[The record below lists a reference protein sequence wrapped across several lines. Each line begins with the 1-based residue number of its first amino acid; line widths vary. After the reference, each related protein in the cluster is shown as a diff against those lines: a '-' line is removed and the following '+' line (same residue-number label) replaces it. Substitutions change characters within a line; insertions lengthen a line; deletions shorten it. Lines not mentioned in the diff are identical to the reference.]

1 MISSVR
7 GEVIAIGL
15 DHAVVEVG
23 GVGLAVQATP
33 NTLATLRRGQQAR
46 LATALVVREDSL
58 TLFGFT
64 DDEQRDVFGLLQSVA
79 GIGPRMALATLA
91 VLDPDALATALLQGD
106 VKALTRVPGIGPKV
120 AQRMVLE
127 LKDKVVAPAA
137 APALVPQ
144 RLGGDPRR
152 EQVVEALLGLGF
164 TARPAEAAVDNALAA
179 DAPPTPM
186 RARCC
191 GPPSPRWAAP
201 DDRCPPRRL
210 GRAPG
215 RPPVHPVDRACAPGR
230 PGMPCRPGRR
240 RCSGASCPAFAV
252 PPGRA
257 VPRCDVAGVR
267 RTPLR
272 GRRG

>member
-33 NTLATLRRGQQAR
+33 NTLATLRRGHQAR

-127 LKDKVVAPAA
+127 LKDKVVAPDA

-144 RLGGDPRR
+144 RPSGDPRR

-164 TARPAEAAVDNALAA
+164 TARPAEAAVDTALAA
-179 DAPPTPM
+179 DVDADASALL
-186 RARCC
+186 RAAL
-191 GPPSPRWAAP
+191 AA
-201 DDRCPPRRL
+201 L
-210 GRAPG
+210 GRA
-215 RPPVHPVDRACAPGR
+215 R
-230 PGMPCRPGRR
+230 
-240 RCSGASCPAFAV
+240 
-252 PPGRA
+252 
-257 VPRCDVAGVR
+257 
-267 RTPLR
+267 
-272 GRRG
+272 

>member
-91 VLDPDALATALLQGD
+91 VLDPDTLATALIQGD

-144 RLGGDPRR
+144 RAGGGDPRR
-152 EQVVEALLGLGF
+152 EQVVEALVGLGF
-164 TARPAEAAVDNALAA
+164 AARPAEAAVDNALTADVDA
-179 DAPPTPM
+179 DAGALL
-186 RARCC
+186 RA
-191 GPPSPRWAAP
+191 ALTA
-201 DDRCPPRRL
+201 L
-210 GRAPG
+210 GRA
-215 RPPVHPVDRACAPGR
+215 R
-230 PGMPCRPGRR
+230 
-240 RCSGASCPAFAV
+240 
-252 PPGRA
+252 
-257 VPRCDVAGVR
+257 
-267 RTPLR
+267 
-272 GRRG
+272 

>member
-91 VLDPDALATALLQGD
+91 VLDPDALAAALLQGD

-144 RLGGDPRR
+144 RSGGDRRR

-164 TARPAEAAVDNALAA
+164 TARPAEAAVDNALSADEAA
-179 DAPPTPM
+179 DASALL
-186 RARCC
+186 RA
-191 GPPSPRWAAP
+191 ALTT
-201 DDRCPPRRL
+201 L
-210 GRAPG
+210 GRA
-215 RPPVHPVDRACAPGR
+215 R
-230 PGMPCRPGRR
+230 
-240 RCSGASCPAFAV
+240 
-252 PPGRA
+252 
-257 VPRCDVAGVR
+257 
-267 RTPLR
+267 
-272 GRRG
+272 

>member
-7 GEVIAIGL
+7 GEVLAIGL

-33 NTLATLRRGQQAR
+33 NTLATLRRGQHAR

-91 VLDPDALATALLQGD
+91 VLDPDALATALVDGD
-106 VKALTRVPGIGPKV
+106 VKTLTRVPGIGPKV

-127 LKDKVVAPAA
+127 LKDKVVAPASV
-137 APALVPQ
+137 PALVPQ
-144 RLGGDPRR
+144 RSGGDPRR

-164 TARPAEAAVDNALAA
+164 AARPAEAAVDNALAA
-179 DAPPTPM
+179 DIDADASALL
-186 RARCC
+186 RAAL
-191 GPPSPRWAAP
+191 AA
-201 DDRCPPRRL
+201 L
-210 GRAPG
+210 GRA
-215 RPPVHPVDRACAPGR
+215 R
-230 PGMPCRPGRR
+230 
-240 RCSGASCPAFAV
+240 
-252 PPGRA
+252 
-257 VPRCDVAGVR
+257 
-267 RTPLR
+267 
-272 GRRG
+272 

>member
-137 APALVPQ
+137 APVLVPQ
-144 RLGGDPRR
+144 RSGGDPRR

-179 DAPPTPM
+179 DSAADASGLL
-186 RARCC
+186 RA
-191 GPPSPRWAAP
+191 ALTA
-201 DDRCPPRRL
+201 L
-210 GRAPG
+210 GRA
-215 RPPVHPVDRACAPGR
+215 R
-230 PGMPCRPGRR
+230 
-240 RCSGASCPAFAV
+240 
-252 PPGRA
+252 
-257 VPRCDVAGVR
+257 
-267 RTPLR
+267 
-272 GRRG
+272 

>member
-91 VLDPDALATALLQGD
+91 VLDPDALATALIQGD

-137 APALVPQ
+137 APALVPP
-144 RLGGDPRR
+144 RPGGDPRR
-152 EQVVEALLGLGF
+152 EQVVEALIGLGF

-179 DAPPTPM
+179 DATADASALL
-186 RARCC
+186 RA
-191 GPPSPRWAAP
+191 ALTA
-201 DDRCPPRRL
+201 L
-210 GRAPG
+210 GRA
-215 RPPVHPVDRACAPGR
+215 R
-230 PGMPCRPGRR
+230 
-240 RCSGASCPAFAV
+240 
-252 PPGRA
+252 
-257 VPRCDVAGVR
+257 
-267 RTPLR
+267 
-272 GRRG
+272 

>member
-137 APALVPQ
+137 APVLVPQ
-144 RLGGDPRR
+144 RSGGDPRR

-179 DAPPTPM
+179 DEAADASALL
-186 RARCC
+186 RA
-191 GPPSPRWAAP
+191 ALTA
-201 DDRCPPRRL
+201 L
-210 GRAPG
+210 GRA
-215 RPPVHPVDRACAPGR
+215 R
-230 PGMPCRPGRR
+230 
-240 RCSGASCPAFAV
+240 
-252 PPGRA
+252 
-257 VPRCDVAGVR
+257 
-267 RTPLR
+267 
-272 GRRG
+272 

>member
-91 VLDPDALATALLQGD
+91 VLDPDALATALIQGD

-137 APALVPQ
+137 QPGAPAPVPQ
-144 RLGGDPRR
+144 RSGGHPRR
-152 EQVVEALLGLGF
+152 EQVVEALVGLGF
-164 TARPAEAAVDNALAA
+164 AARPAEAAVDNALDAAA
-179 DAPPTPM
+179 DADAGALL
-186 RARCC
+186 RA
-191 GPPSPRWAAP
+191 ALTT
-201 DDRCPPRRL
+201 L
-210 GRAPG
+210 GRA
-215 RPPVHPVDRACAPGR
+215 R
-230 PGMPCRPGRR
+230 
-240 RCSGASCPAFAV
+240 
-252 PPGRA
+252 
-257 VPRCDVAGVR
+257 
-267 RTPLR
+267 
-272 GRRG
+272 

>member
-7 GEVIAIGL
+7 GEVLAIGL

-33 NTLATLRRGQQAR
+33 NTLATLRRGQHAR

-91 VLDPDALATALLQGD
+91 VLDPDALATALVDGD
-106 VKALTRVPGIGPKV
+106 VKTLTRVPGIGPKV

-127 LKDKVVAPAA
+127 LKDKVVAPASV
-137 APALVPQ
+137 PALVPQ
-144 RLGGDPRR
+144 RSGGDPRR

-164 TARPAEAAVDNALAA
+164 AARPAEAAVDNALAA
-179 DAPPTPM
+179 DIDAAASALL
-186 RARCC
+186 RAAL
-191 GPPSPRWAAP
+191 AA
-201 DDRCPPRRL
+201 L
-210 GRAPG
+210 GRA
-215 RPPVHPVDRACAPGR
+215 R
-230 PGMPCRPGRR
+230 
-240 RCSGASCPAFAV
+240 
-252 PPGRA
+252 
-257 VPRCDVAGVR
+257 
-267 RTPLR
+267 
-272 GRRG
+272 